1 MSDRGESLART
12 SARVWFAAAAVGQGL
27 FAAYILAF
35 YGRTGLAHDFAR
47 WSPPLTRGIVAGD
60 PVNNAALVAHLA
72 LAFLLLVC
80 GPFQFLRLLR
90 ARFPRLHRWNGRVYL
105 SSALVV
111 ATGGLYMLFVHG
123 TLGDRWQHFCI
134 ALNAVLLIFC
144 ATQAWRRAR
153 AREFAAHQRWVMRT
167 FLLVSGV
174 WFFRVA
180 FSFWIGIHDGAAVGF
195 DFRTFSGPALTT
207 ISLAQ
212 SLVPLT
218 VYEAYLW
225 SLRSPAHLP
234 RLAMSALLAA
244 FTLAMMY
251 GSFRAFVMLWLP
263 RF

>member
-1 MSDRGESLART
+1 MSDRAGSLART

-72 LAFLLLVC
+72 LAFVLLVC
-80 GPFQFLRLLR
+80 GPLQFLRALR
-90 ARFPRLHRWNGRVYL
+90 ERFPRLHRWNGRVYL

-111 ATGGLYMLFVHG
+111 ATGGFYMLFVHG
-123 TLGDRWQHFCI
+123 TLGDRWQHLGI
-134 ALNAVLLIFC
+134 ALNGALLIFC
-144 ATQAWRRAR
+144 AAQAWRRAR
-153 AREFAAHQRWVMRT
+153 AREFAAHQRWAMRA

-180 FSFWIGIHDGAAVGF
+180 FSFWVGIHDGAAVGF

-207 ISLAQ
+207 ISFAQ
-212 SLVPLT
+212 SLVPLA
-218 VYEAYLW
+218 VYEFYRW
-225 SLRSPAHLP
+225 SLRRSAQLP
-234 RLAMSALLAA
+234 PLAISALLAVL
-244 FTLAMMY
+244 TVAMMY
-251 GSFRAFVMLWLP
+251 GTFRAFVMLWLP